1 MILISIKNKDRSN
14 IPASQLFQPAIEESD
29 DGQGDDE
36 MDINNLEIVEQLAL
50 DHFSVFLREAQ
61 ELADWKEK
69 ENLWK
74 HPKRYDG
81 RSKRTLKWRKI
92 QEDLAKKDILLL
104 VFDFIAF
111 VAAKKKAHIE
121 EDLTART
128 TEIGQELKSEM
139 CVSEMLDTENLVSIH
154 RNKMCC

>member
-1 MILISIKNKDRSN
+1 M
-14 IPASQLFQPAIEESD
+14 
-29 DGQGDDE
+29 
-36 MDINNLEIVEQLAL
+36 
-50 DHFSVFLREAQ
+50 
-61 ELADWKEK
+61 
-69 ENLWK
+69 
-74 HPKRYDG
+74 
-81 RSKRTLKWRKI
+81 
-92 QEDLAKKDILLL
+92 
-104 VFDFIAF
+104 FDFIAF